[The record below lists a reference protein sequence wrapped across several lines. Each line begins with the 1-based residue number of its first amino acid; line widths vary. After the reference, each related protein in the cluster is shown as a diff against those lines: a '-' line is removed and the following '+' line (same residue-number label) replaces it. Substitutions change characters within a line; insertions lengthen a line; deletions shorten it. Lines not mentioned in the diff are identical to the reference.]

1 MSKFTLAN
9 QNILTHSRFRL
20 SQLEPH
26 CRPIELYFDKE
37 EDAIEYMFKMMK
49 NQSPSGKR
57 IWMERKKEE
66 MHEMYKD
73 CRIWTPNIGDV
84 WYSVYDMSTST

>member
-1 MSKFTLAN
+1 MGQLLMSN

-26 CRPIELYFDKE
+26 CHPIDVYFDKE
-37 EDAIEYMFKMMK
+37 DDAMVYMFKMMK

-57 IWMERKKEE
+57 IWTERKKRKCMKCIKIVE
-66 MHEMYKD
+66 
-73 CRIWTPNIGDV
+73 CGRQI
-84 WYSVYDMSTST
+84 